1 MEGHGNPCVEMLWIS
16 QENLAKS
23 TTFPHKA
30 IFMFSPNELKQHTV
44 RILGIMGIFRM
55 WSRIQ

>member
-30 IFMFSPNELKQHTV
+30 ICMFSPNELKQHTNTGNNGYFSQ
-44 RILGIMGIFRM
+44 LY
-55 WSRIQ
+55 SP